1 MTYHHK
7 QSIFFRRTKA
17 GCIVVSLLVV
27 IIDHMMVLD
36 FLLGFLVELKRKASP
51 YFLINRN
58 FTHSNSRKKIYECSV
73 MIMKKISQINNLPF

>member
-27 IIDHMMVLD
+27 IIDHIMVLD
-36 FLLGFLVELKRKASP
+36 FFLGFLVELKREAIP

-58 FTHSNSRKKIYECSV
+58 FTYSNPRKKIYECSV